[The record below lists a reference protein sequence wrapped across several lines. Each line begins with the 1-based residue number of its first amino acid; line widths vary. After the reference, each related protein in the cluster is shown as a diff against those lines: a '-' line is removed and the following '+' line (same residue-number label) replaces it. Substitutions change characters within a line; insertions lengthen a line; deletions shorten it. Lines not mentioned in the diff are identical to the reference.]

1 MKKTTKN
8 GRISVRNR
16 QAIKEPVAAFAKAH
30 NLNTNLVM
38 SSVLWTGERMATR
51 MCPKALKALIT
62 LETVAAYRQELDRR
76 AAYYTNQVNGMIR
89 NSLPQA
95 QRTAENI
102 ARVAARVA
110 ARAAGLSIPELKQAI
125 QEEAGETAAA

>member
-1 MKKTTKN
+1 MNKTTKN

-16 QAIKEPVAAFAKAH
+16 QGIKEPVAAFAKAH

-76 AAYYTNQVNGMIR
+76 AAYFTNQVNGMIR

>member
-1 MKKTTKN
+1 MNKTTKN

-16 QAIKEPVAAFAKAH
+16 QGIKEPVAAFAKAH

>member
-1 MKKTTKN
+1 
-8 GRISVRNR
+8 
-16 QAIKEPVAAFAKAH
+16 
-30 NLNTNLVM
+30 
-38 SSVLWTGERMATR
+38 

>member
-1 MKKTTKN
+1 MNKTTKN

-30 NLNTNLVM
+30 SLNTNLVM
-38 SSVLWTGERMATR
+38 SSVLWVGERMAAR
-51 MCPKALKALIT
+51 MCPKSLKALIT
-62 LETVAAYRQELDRR
+62 LETVVAYRQELDRR

-102 ARVAARVA
+102 GRVAARVA

-125 QEEAGETAAA
+125 QEEVGEAAAA

>member
-1 MKKTTKN
+1 MNKTTKN

-76 AAYYTNQVNGMIR
+76 AAYFTNQVNGMIR

-102 ARVAARVA
+102 A
-110 ARAAGLSIPELKQAI
+110 LKSA
-125 QEEAGETAAA
+125 

>member
-1 MKKTTKN
+1 MNKTTKN

-38 SSVLWTGERMATR
+38 SSVLWTGERMAAR

-76 AAYYTNQVNGMIR
+76 AAYFTNQVNGMIR